1 MVTYKIKGAMGK
13 RQSCYLYVRECNFKY
28 DGQGQPHGEHDILMK
43 INKRSRV
50 RAFQAEGK
58 TNTNPLVEMV

>member
-1 MVTYKIKGAMGK
+1 MGK
-13 RQSCYLYVRECNFKY
+13 RKSCYLDVRECNFKY

-43 INKRSRV
+43 INRQSRG